1 MNVNAQIIGLDPIQ
15 RRLRAAAGAFS
26 NLRPMLTEIGE
37 ATVEST
43 KLRFKSS
50 GPSPDGSPWKPLSA
64 ATIRSRR
71 KGKGAEAPMPLL
83 DTGRLR
89 NSITKRVDA
98 NSVFIG
104 TNVEYAAAHQFGA
117 SAYHP
122 PQSRMVRL
130 RVVKGR
136 TRFAKDSHKRARTVW
151 GTNSTGWT
159 VNIPARPYLGFSQ
172 DDQTEIIGIIQRRI
186 NEAGAA

>member
-1 MNVNAQIIGLDPIQ
+1 MSISIYGLDVIQ
-15 RRLRAAAGAFS
+15 RRLHAIGGV
-26 NLRPMLTEIGE
+26 LTGTKPILTEIGE

-50 GPSPDGSPWKPLSA
+50 GPSPDGVPWKPLSA
-64 ATIRSRR
+64 STIRNRR
-71 KGKGAEAPMPLL
+71 KGKGTGSAMPLL

-89 NSITKRVDA
+89 NSITKRVDS

-104 TNVEYAAAHQFGA
+104 TNVEYAAVHQFGA

-136 TRFAKDSHKRARTVW
+136 TRFAKDSHKKARTVW

-159 VNIPARPYLGFSQ
+159 VNIPARPYLGFSN
-172 DDQTEIIGIIQRRI
+172 DDQAEIIGIIQRRI